1 MVYFG
6 YQASKGGYQYYFSGI
21 RGAALNQKSEVDTD
35 TPDVPVDKDHVP
47 EVTKTDGVE
56 GFATKPNTEKVVM
69 EDTPTED
76 GVKGTDGVEKLSK
89 IEL

>member
-35 TPDVPVDKDHVP
+35 TPDVPVHADHVP
-47 EVTKTDGVE
+47 ETTKTDGVE
-56 GFATKPNTEKVVM
+56 VAQKPNTEKVVM
-69 EDTPTED
+69 EATPTED
-76 GVKGTDGVEKLSK
+76 GVKGTDAKEKLSK

>member
-35 TPDVPVDKDHVP
+35 TPDVPVDKDHIP

-56 GFATKPNTEKVVM
+56 VAQKPTTERVVM
-69 EDTPTED
+69 EATPTED
-76 GVKGTDGVEKLSK
+76 GVKGTDGVEKESK

>member
-35 TPDVPVDKDHVP
+35 TPDVPVHVDHVP
-47 EVTKTDGVE
+47 ETEKTDGVE
-56 GFATKPNTEKVVM
+56 VAQKPTTERVVM